1 MPALFYIFFS
11 TRHTPPYHRGN
22 HIIFYYFCAQ
32 KQYKTA
38 VNKKREQDFNAMGK
52 KKISVLGAG
61 GWGITLARLMD
72 KQGHQITLWEPIEE
86 NLVILTK
93 QREAIDYFPGF
104 KIPKDIII
112 TGSIKE
118 AILHSDVI
126 IIAVRSAFLRDT
138 AEQIKGLYN
147 SQPILSGTKGLE
159 ISTGKSVSEILVS
172 EIGKDTPI
180 GILSGPTI
188 AKEIAQGMPSA
199 AVVASQKKTLSAFF
213 QNILNCETLRIY
225 TSSDVKG
232 VEVGGAFKNIIA
244 IGAGIIDGIGLGINT
259 KSAYL
264 SRGLNEMIEI
274 GCQLGGKEKTFR
286 GLSGIGDLIT
296 TSFSVFSR
304 NRSFGEAIITK
315 GKKKYLKD
323 SKMVIEGLFTTKA
336 FFNLSKKMNVELP
349 ITESIY
355 KILYEEA
362 KPETEIKKLM
372 MRKLKEE

>member
-1 MPALFYIFFS
+1 
-11 TRHTPPYHRGN
+11 
-22 HIIFYYFCAQ
+22 
-32 KQYKTA
+32 
-38 VNKKREQDFNAMGK
+38 MGK

-336 FFNLSKKMNVELP
+336 FFNLSRKMNVELP

>member
-1 MPALFYIFFS
+1 
-11 TRHTPPYHRGN
+11 
-22 HIIFYYFCAQ
+22 
-32 KQYKTA
+32 
-38 VNKKREQDFNAMGK
+38 MGK

>member
-1 MPALFYIFFS
+1 
-11 TRHTPPYHRGN
+11 
-22 HIIFYYFCAQ
+22 
-32 KQYKTA
+32 
-38 VNKKREQDFNAMGK
+38 MGK

-61 GWGITLARLMD
+61 GWGITLARLMN

-112 TGSIKE
+112 TGSMKE

-336 FFNLSKKMNVELP
+336 FFNLSRKMNVELP

>member
-1 MPALFYIFFS
+1 
-11 TRHTPPYHRGN
+11 
-22 HIIFYYFCAQ
+22 
-32 KQYKTA
+32 
-38 VNKKREQDFNAMGK
+38 MGK

-61 GWGITLARLMD
+61 GWGITLARLMN
-72 KQGHQITLWEPIEE
+72 KQGHQITLWEPIEA

-126 IIAVRSAFLRDT
+126 IITVRSAFLRDT

-159 ISTGKSVSEILVS
+159 ISTGKSISEILVS
-172 EIGKDTPI
+172 EIGQNTPI

-199 AVVASQKKTLSAFF
+199 AVVASHKKTLSAFF

-225 TSSDVKG
+225 TGSDVKG